1 MFEHEYTAQLILR
14 RMNTDHYSIE
24 YILLSLQS
32 DSNTCSA
39 VKIRCFEHEY
49 TAQLILRRMRGDHYS
64 IEYILLS
71 LQSDSNTCS
80 AVKSDG
86 LIMNTQ
92 HSWFWDAWTQIITAS
107 STSFCLYRATS
118 NTCSAVKSDVWSG
131 IHSTTDSETHEQ
143 RSLQHRVHPSV
154 FTERLKHM
162 FCCKIRCLNM
172 NTQHSWFWDAW
183 TQIITASSTSFCLY
197 RATQTHVLL

>member
-39 VKIRCFEHEY
+39 VK
-49 TAQLILRRMRGDHYS
+49 
-64 IEYILLS
+64 
-71 LQSDSNTCS
+71 
-80 AVKSDG
+80 
-86 LIMNTQ
+86 
-92 HSWFWDAWTQIITAS
+92 
-107 STSFCLYRATS
+107 
-118 NTCSAVKSDVWSG
+118 SDVWTW
-131 IHSTTDSETHEQ
+131 IHSTADSETHER

-162 FCCKIRCLNM
+162 FCWCKHTLTVVRHSGFCQAHDQMKVHFIWRDKLGADGALETCGDQIKHNYMRSRSLQVVQFMDTTSALN
-172 NTQHSWFWDAW
+172 
-183 TQIITASSTSFCLY
+183 Y
-197 RATQTHVLL
+197 

>member
-1 MFEHEYTAQLILR
+1 MFDHEYTAQLILR
-14 RMNTDHYSIE
+14 RMN
-24 YILLSLQS
+24 
-32 DSNTCSA
+32 
-39 VKIRCFEHEY
+39 R
-49 TAQLILRRMRGDHYS
+49 DHYS

-80 AVKSDG
+80 AVKSDVWTWIHSTADSETHERRS
-86 LIMNTQ
+86 LQ
-92 HSWFWDAWTQIITAS
+92 HRVHPSVFTERLKHMFCCKIRCWSW
-107 STSFCLYRATS
+107 
-118 NTCSAVKSDVWSG
+118 

-183 TQIITASSTSFCLY
+183 EEIITASSTSFCLY